1 MLRIGSL
8 TITGS
13 EDTTVKVHD
22 KSGVVQT
29 YSSHE
34 ASVRSF
40 ATVETKDG
48 ATLVLSAGS
57 KM

>member
-1 MLRIGSL
+1 M
-8 TITGS
+8 
-13 EDTTVKVHD
+13 KVHD
-22 KSGVVQT
+22 KSGVIQT

-40 ATVETKDG
+40 ATVKKKDG

-57 KM
+57 KMQAHLH